1 MLPNVW
7 ADQSY
12 PLFIRSIRPIIKISF
27 IFSLHK
33 HGTVSAGPLGSKAS
47 GQTQDLWK
55 GSIKILDRW
64 KLIVGLKR
72 FGHKR
77 LLIIWRNY
85 VYLNG
90 PPDWLWWEHENLVLK
105 LDKFDLLTENWA
117 VAEGGGQGNYKMK
130 DKQQNIAHQNVVV
143 SNGYE

>member
-1 MLPNVW
+1 MDVIL
-7 ADQSY
+7 
-12 PLFIRSIRPIIKISF
+12 LFKLISLKTLSRVYTLQKTIIKISF
-27 IFSLHK
+27 IFSLHRVIREVA
-33 HGTVSAGPLGSKAS
+33 HCTWPGALSLSK
-47 GQTQDLWK
+47 GY
-55 GSIKILDRW
+55 IKILDRW

-90 PPDWLWWEHENLVLK
+90 PLDWLWWEHENLGLK

-117 VAEGGGQGNYKMK
+117 VAEGRGQG
-130 DKQQNIAHQNVVV
+130 
-143 SNGYE
+143 